1 MAPMNKNFR
10 RTATTVGNI
19 LKAVGGQAPEG
30 PAVEDE
36 DMARDLIR
44 SIKKLNIAVDRL
56 SEAVEY
62 QNMLLEED

>member
-1 MAPMNKNFR
+1 MSPSRERIRK
-10 RTATTVGNI
+10 TAS
-19 LKAVGGQAPEG
+19 AVGSILTAMGGQSPQG
-30 PAVEDE
+30 PTVD
-36 DMARDLIR
+36 DDNMARDLIR

>member
-1 MAPMNKNFR
+1 MPPINKNFR
-10 RTATTVGNI
+10 RTANTVANI
-19 LKAVGGQAPEG
+19 LKAVGGQSSED

-56 SEAVEY
+56 SEVVEY
-62 QNMLLEED
+62 QNRLLEED